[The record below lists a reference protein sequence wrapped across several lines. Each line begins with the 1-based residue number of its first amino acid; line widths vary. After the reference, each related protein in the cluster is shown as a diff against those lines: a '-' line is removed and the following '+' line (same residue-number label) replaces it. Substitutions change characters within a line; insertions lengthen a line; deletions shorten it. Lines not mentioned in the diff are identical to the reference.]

1 MSDGRIGVAA
11 FAVLHY
17 PCRAMSLAP
26 QSPSPTK
33 DSAMLTARVDRELL
47 AAFDAVAEGR
57 GGRSA
62 LLRTVLQ
69 QSLKHVADAP
79 RIAPRADSAGN
90 RVSLT
95 FTDVETAVVDHRA
108 AERGVDRA
116 GWIKALVRRHIAL
129 KAGVDDGLRDAVAP
143 IRMQLQRIG
152 RNLNQAMRAGN
163 AAMMADSG
171 LQIDRELR
179 RIADMRKEINE
190 QIEALAAVLRGE
202 TAFWEVAD

>member
-1 MSDGRIGVAA
+1 
-11 FAVLHY
+11 
-17 PCRAMSLAP
+17 MSLAP
-26 QSPSPTK
+26 QSASPNK
-33 DSAMLTARVDRELL
+33 DSAMLTARVDRKLL
-47 AAFDAVAEGR
+47 TAFDAVAEGR

-69 QSLKHVADAP
+69 QALKHIADAP

-95 FTDVETAVVDHRA
+95 FTDAEAAVLDHRA

-152 RNLNQAMRAGN
+152 RNLNQAMKAGN

-179 RIADMRKEINE
+179 RIADMREEINV
-190 QIEALAAVLRGE
+190 QIASLADVLRGE
-202 TAFWEVAD
+202 IAFWEVAD

>member
-1 MSDGRIGVAA
+1 MFDGRIGVAA
-11 FAVLHY
+11 FAVLRY
-17 PCRAMSLAP
+17 LCSTMSLAP
-26 QSPSPTK
+26 QSSSPTK

-69 QSLKHVADAP
+69 QALKHVADAP

-95 FTDVETAVVDHRA
+95 FTDVETAVLDHRA

-129 KAGVDDGLRDAVAP
+129 KAGVDDGLRGAIAP

-152 RNLNQAMRAGN
+152 RNLNQAMKAGN

-179 RIADMRKEINE
+179 RIADMREEINE
-190 QIEALAAVLRGE
+190 QITALADVLRGE
-202 TAFWEVAD
+202 TTFWEVAD

>member
-1 MSDGRIGVAA
+1 VLDGRIGVAA
-11 FAVLHY
+11 FTVLHY

-26 QSPSPTK
+26 QSASPTK

-69 QSLKHVADAP
+69 QALKHVADAP

-95 FTDVETAVVDHRA
+95 FTDAEAAVLDHRA

-152 RNLNQAMRAGN
+152 RNLNQAMKAGN

-179 RIADMRKEINE
+179 RIADMREEINV
-190 QIEALAAVLRGE
+190 QIASLADVLRGE
-202 TAFWEVAD
+202 IAFWEVAD

>member
-1 MSDGRIGVAA
+1 MFDGRIGIAA

-17 PCRAMSLAP
+17 PCRVMSLAP
-26 QSPSPTK
+26 QSSSPTK

-69 QSLKHVADAP
+69 QALKHVADAP

-95 FTDVETAVVDHRA
+95 FTDAEAAVLDHRA

-152 RNLNQAMRAGN
+152 RNLNQAMKAGN

-179 RIADMRKEINE
+179 RIADMREEINV
-190 QIEALAAVLRGE
+190 QIASLADVLRGE
-202 TAFWEVAD
+202 IAFWEVAD

>member
-1 MSDGRIGVAA
+1 MMQDRCCCVYRIT
-11 FAVLHY
+11 L
-17 PCRAMSLAP
+17 PSRAMSL
-26 QSPSPTK
+26 SPHSSSPTQGTV
-33 DSAMLTARVDRELL
+33 MLTARVDRELL

-69 QSLKHVADAP
+69 QALEHVADAP
-79 RIAPRADSAGN
+79 RIAARAESASN

-95 FTDVETAVVDHRA
+95 FTDAETAVLDYRA
-108 AERGVDRA
+108 AQRGVDRA
-116 GWIKALVRRHIAL
+116 GWIKALVRRHLAL

-171 LQIDRELR
+171 LQIGRELR
-179 RIADMRKEINE
+179 RIADMREEINE
-190 QIEALAAVLRGE
+190 QIAALADVLRGE
-202 TAFWEVAD
+202 IAFWEVAD

>member
-1 MSDGRIGVAA
+1 
-11 FAVLHY
+11 
-17 PCRAMSLAP
+17 MSLAP
-26 QSPSPTK
+26 PSSSPTK
-33 DSAMLTARVDRELL
+33 DSVMLTARVDRELL

-69 QSLKHVADAP
+69 QALKHVADAP

-95 FTDVETAVVDHRA
+95 FTDVETAVLDHRA

-129 KAGVDDGLRDAVAP
+129 KAGVDDVLRDAIAP
-143 IRMQLQRIG
+143 NRLTRQPICS
-152 RNLNQAMRAGN
+152 NLNHPPKHGN
-163 AAMMADSG
+163 
-171 LQIDRELR
+171 Q
-179 RIADMRKEINE
+179 
-190 QIEALAAVLRGE
+190 
-202 TAFWEVAD
+202 